1 MNEYEKK
8 GFEVGYLI
16 GYMGKSIEEVIKY
29 VENDENVYV
38 GVILDMLQ
46 DPASKYH
53 EFLEKFNIVIE
64 P

>member
-16 GYMGKSIEEVIKY
+16 GCMGKSIEEVIKY
-29 VENDENVYV
+29 VEDDENVYAS
-38 GVILDMLQ
+38 VILDMLQ
-46 DPASKYH
+46 DPVSKYH